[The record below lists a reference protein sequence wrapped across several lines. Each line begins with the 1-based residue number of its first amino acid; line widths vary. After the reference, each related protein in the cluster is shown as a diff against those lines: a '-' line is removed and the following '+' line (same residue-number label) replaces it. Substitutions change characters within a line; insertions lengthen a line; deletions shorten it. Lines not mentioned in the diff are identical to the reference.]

1 MSRSPDA
8 ELAILLELLSAQE
21 ALDEH
26 RRRMSSKS
34 VTTAQ
39 REDDRRHK
47 AGPASQADALT
58 TIEQALI
65 KANGNIE
72 PP

>member
-26 RRRMSSKS
+26 RRRISSKS
-34 VTTAQ
+34 VTTVQ
-39 REDDRRHK
+39 REDDRRVE
-47 AGPASQADALT
+47 AASTSQTDALAA
-58 TIEQALI
+58 IEQALI
-65 KANGNIE
+65 KANANIE
-72 PP
+72 PS